1 MNDPRQTALEM
12 VRQDKTSIDDL
23 WIRYFANGG
32 NADPVDFEAYIHGLL
47 DADEYDPAILSWAVD
62 DISGG

>member
-12 VRQDKTSIDDL
+12 VQQDKTSIDDL
-23 WIRYFANGG
+23 RIRYFANGG
-32 NADPVDFEAYIHGLL
+32 NADPVDFEAYIHCLL